1 MTSGK
6 YAILMIMFGPNR
18 STQSFFRCCGQNVQ
32 AIRSRNDQ
40 GNHDWLRNSTGRM
53 RCQSLSPSLRQGHG
67 DG

>member
-6 YAILMIMFGPNR
+6 YAILRIMFGSNR
-18 STQSFFRCCGQNVQ
+18 STQSFFRRCEQNVQ

-40 GNHDWLRNSTGRM
+40 GNHGWLRSSTGRM
-53 RCQSLSPSLRQGHG
+53 RCKSLLPSLRQDHV